1 MNFICRPTYVNF
13 ANFVFVF
20 VSTSFCV
27 CVSILQVIFL
37 IFTSNLLLCNIRF
50 IVSCSFLLFF
60 PFIGYVE
67 MYLIAASFCS
77 YGWQVSLGIIMSV
90 AVDFVYV
97 LNEIL

>member
-1 MNFICRPTYVNF
+1 
-13 ANFVFVF
+13 
-20 VSTSFCV
+20 
-27 CVSILQVIFL
+27 VSILQVIFL

-90 AVDFVYV
+90 AVDFLYV